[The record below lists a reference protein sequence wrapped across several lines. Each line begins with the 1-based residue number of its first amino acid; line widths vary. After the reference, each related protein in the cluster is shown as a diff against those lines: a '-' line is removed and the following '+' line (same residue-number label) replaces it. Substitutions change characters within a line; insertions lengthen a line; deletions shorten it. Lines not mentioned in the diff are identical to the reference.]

1 MVGEQTAV
9 FHIPF
14 RLIERPGVTGGAKT
28 GGGDIFMGKHGFDP
42 VQGQRFGRIDGKHL
56 AVGNIASHVLGVAHP
71 EHDVVIGI
79 AGAAGHLG
87 LGIHP
92 LER

>member
-1 MVGEQTAV
+1 
-9 FHIPF
+9 
-14 RLIERPGVTGGAKT
+14 
-28 GGGDIFMGKHGFDP
+28 MGKHDFDP
-42 VQGQRFGRIDGKHL
+42 VQGQCLGRIDGKHL
-56 AVGNIASHVLGVAHP
+56 AVGDIASHVLGVAHP